1 MRPRHAVLLSRLDL
15 CAFALPPRSRHHREC
30 DENPGFPTSSKTR
43 PYLPSANCDAR
54 SFFRIRFYLNCRV
67 SPVFFSLF
75 ALFLQRAFDNPC
87 AIKTMHTL
95 SENSRVA
102 WIFLTRFLKEELEVS
117 FCFGTH
123 LPLYTKACVILYF
136 HVLTNCPFSISFILI
151 FMHRMGDIG
160 SGVVT
165 PLLKKHFRLSA
176 DSPDIET
183 FRRSHVQATHHCTQ
197 DLSFHTLAHS
207 FARFCIRQKVNSFV
221 FNRFRTLCEK
231 HPGVGYPPFAESPAP
246 AEIPW
251 RDLSYPY
258 FLTSLFHYFQKRRRP
273 SRSDGAAAKRAC
285 RLQERRP
292 FDGKFNSRVAVA
304 APPSC
309 R

>member
-1 MRPRHAVLLSRLDL
+1 MRPRHAVLLTRLDL

-54 SFFRIRFYLNCRV
+54 NFFRIRFYLNCRV
-67 SPVFFSLF
+67 SPAFFSLF
-75 ALFLQRAFDNPC
+75 ALFLQRAFDNPP

-165 PLLKKHFRLSA
+165 PLLKKNFRLSA

-183 FRRSHVQATHHCTQ
+183 FRRSHVQALVMPLTTVPKT
-197 DLSFHTLAHS
+197 FPFTLL
-207 FARFCIRQKVNSFV
+207 
-221 FNRFRTLCEK
+221 RTLLHSPK
-231 HPGVGYPPFAESPAP
+231 TQLFSFQSIPHSLPKTPGGGVPPFAESPAP

-258 FLTSLFHYFQKRRRP
+258 FLTSLLHYFQKRRRP

-292 FDGKFNSRVAVA
+292 FDGKFNSRAAVA
-304 APPSC
+304 APPS
-309 R
+309 RR